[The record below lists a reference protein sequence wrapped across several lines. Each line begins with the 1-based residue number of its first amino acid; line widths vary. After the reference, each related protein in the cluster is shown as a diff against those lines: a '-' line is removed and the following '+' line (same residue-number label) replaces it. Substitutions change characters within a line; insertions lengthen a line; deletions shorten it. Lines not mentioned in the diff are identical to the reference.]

1 MGNIM
6 NAYGYIRVSTD
17 KQDLNR
23 QKNLI
28 RKHCQ
33 RNNYNL
39 IDIIGQKV
47 SGNKE
52 DTKSIERLKSLTKN
66 DCDIIIVTEISRLS
80 RSERLTYTI
89 TLLSGIIEENQ
100 IKVVFTDDPEKIYDT
115 ILNPDELKYI
125 LSEAEGAAKERK
137 KITYRMVTGM
147 DDKYNEDPNAFRG
160 SVIPLGFKVIDN
172 DKYDENDKR
181 YAKKL
186 LIPDETKIH
195 IIEDIF
201 NSVINGVTLH
211 DIAKQ
216 LNESGYIS
224 SKGKKFRDSAIG
236 YIIKNIMYNGK
247 IKRRDEIYNLPF
259 KIIDDD
265 LFKTA
270 NIKLTENQLIKTKG
284 NKNFNPLK
292 GILICPC
299 GKNMMMIR
307 NIDYYVYTC
316 VTKANKIRHEAKCN
330 NQGIDADLLNEIVW
344 NVITL
349 SLDED
354 KYRENNDIQIKDKK
368 KDIKSNNSRIE
379 QLQEENF
386 DLKDQITKLNVKIA
400 EFIIKN
406 VSDSLINSLA
416 EKSQNI
422 ENEIAEKEKT
432 LNTLQ
437 NKNIKINF
445 EIDKIKNSGKDQ
457 FFKEIEI
464 SERTRL
470 FKQYLKSVAYY
481 NVTQYKG
488 FIHII
493 FENGYERI
501 IAVKKHPK
509 PFYSLLPDSFKL
521 NTQSRTI
528 IYQYLNNKPE
538 YGEGFDFSFERSE
551 LTFDDIEKKFG
562 DIITDEKLDITLPDR
577 PEIKKVR
584 KENEAKR
591 KQKKSSQSQLKT
603 R

>member
-1 MGNIM
+1 M

-39 IDIIGQKV
+39 IGTIGQKV
-47 SGNKE
+47 SGSKE
-52 DTKSIERLKSLTKN
+52 DTESIERLKSLSKN

-80 RSERLTYTI
+80 RSDRLAYTI
-89 TLLSGIIEENQ
+89 TLLSGIIEEKQ

-147 DDKYNEDPNAFRG
+147 DDKYDEDPNAFRG
-160 SVIPLGFKVIDN
+160 SVVPLGFKVIDN
-172 DKYDENDKR
+172 DKYDENDKSSK
-181 YAKKL
+181 YSKKL
-186 LIPDETKIH
+186 LVPDEAKIH

-211 DIAKQ
+211 DIAKK

-224 SKGKKFRDSAIG
+224 NKGKKFRDSAIG
-236 YIIKNIMYNGK
+236 YIIKNKMYNGK
-247 IKRRDEIYNLPF
+247 MKRRDEIYDLPF

-284 NKNFNPLK
+284 KKNFNQLK
-292 GILICPC
+292 GILTCAC

-316 VTKANKIRHEAKCN
+316 VTKANKIRHEVKCS

-344 NVITL
+344 NVVTL
-349 SLDED
+349 SLDEN
-354 KYRENNDIQIKDKK
+354 KYRENNDIQIKDKE
-368 KDIKSNNSRIE
+368 KDIKRNDSRIE
-379 QLQEENF
+379 ELKEEIF
-386 DLKDQITKLNVKIA
+386 DLKSQNKKLTDRIEEFITKDNTPI
-400 EFIIKN
+400 
-406 VSDSLINSLA
+406 SLINSLT
-416 EKSQNI
+416 EKYQNR
-422 ENEIAEKEKT
+422 ENEISEKEKT

-437 NKNIKINF
+437 NQNIKIKS
-445 EIDKIKNSGKDQ
+445 EIDKILNSGKDQ
-457 FFKEIEI
+457 FFKEIRI
-464 SERTRL
+464 SERARL
-470 FKQYLKSVAYY
+470 FRQYLKSVAYY

-501 IAVKKHPK
+501 IAVKKYPR
-509 PFYSLLPDSFKL
+509 PYYSLLPDSFKF

-528 IYQYLNNKPE
+528 IYSHLDHKPK
-538 YGEGFDFSFERSE
+538 YGEGFYLSFKKSE
-551 LTFDDIEKKFG
+551 LTYEGVEKQFRELE
-562 DIITDEKLDITLPDR
+562 TDWKLNITLPER
-577 PEIKKVR
+577 PQIMKVR

-591 KQKKSSQSQLKT
+591 KQKMRSQLKT
-603 R
+603 N